1 MDSFDGY
8 TPASEDPGTDAA
20 VDATATPPEP
30 RTAGFRFTGT
40 TDEYFRIWIVNVCL
54 SIVTLGIYSAWAK
67 VRMTKYVRGHTLV
80 DGTPFTYDANPIAI
94 LKGRLIAVA
103 AFGVWTGLG
112 YISPVAQLVLLVP
125 AAFVVPWLVVASLR
139 FNARVTAYRNV
150 GFRFDG
156 DYKGALKYFVGYM
169 LLAIGTLYIMLPWA
183 IHQQRSWQAR
193 HTSWGNR
200 RLDLKALTS
209 EFYAAYMPMI
219 IAVVILIFVM
229 FFMIG
234 VAAVTG
240 SKAEDGGATDM
251 GRSTAMIVGFAIAY
265 ILIILAAFWTQAA
278 LVAATLG
285 GLAVGEESR
294 MRCSISSSHYA
305 WILGSNAL
313 VSLVTLGMMY
323 PWGEVRRLRYL
334 ASHTTVSGAET
345 FDTVVGPRG
354 GPGSATGDEVADA
367 FDIDVGF

>member
-8 TPASEDPGTDAA
+8 TPASDDPGTDAA
-20 VDATATPPEP
+20 AAAAPHEP
-30 RTAGFRFTGT
+30 RTTGFRFTGT

-80 DGTPFTYDANPIAI
+80 DGVPFTYDANPMAI
-94 LKGRLIAVA
+94 LRGRLVAVVA
-103 AFGVWTGLG
+103 VGLWAGIG
-112 YISPVAQLVLLVP
+112 YVSPGAQLILLVP

-156 DYKGALKYFVGYM
+156 DYKGALKYYVGCM
-169 LLAIGTLYIMLPWA
+169 LLAGCTAYIMLPWA
-183 IHQQRSWQAR
+183 IRQQRAWQAR

-200 RLDLKALTS
+200 RLELKVLTS
-209 EFYAAYMPMI
+209 EFYAAYMPMFI
-219 IAVVILIFVM
+219 GMVILAFVV

-240 SKAEDGGATDM
+240 GKGEGGGATDM
-251 GRSTAMIVGFAIAY
+251 ARSTGFIVGIAVAY
-265 ILIILAAFWTQAA
+265 IVLILTAIWTQAA
-278 LVAATLG
+278 LVQTTLN

-294 MRCSISSSHYA
+294 LRCSISAARYA

-313 VSLVTLGMMY
+313 VSLFTLGMMY

-334 ASHTTVSGAET
+334 AAHTIVSGAET
-345 FDTVVGPRG
+345 FDSVVGTRG
-354 GPGSATGDEVADA
+354 LPGSAAGEEIADA

>member
-8 TPASEDPGTDAA
+8 TPASDDPGTDAA
-20 VDATATPPEP
+20 AAAAPPEP
-30 RTAGFRFTGT
+30 RTAGFHFTGT
-40 TDEYFRIWIVNVCL
+40 TDEYFRIWIVNACL

-80 DGTPFTYDANPIAI
+80 DGVPFTYDANPIAI
-94 LKGRLIAVA
+94 LKGRLIAVG
-103 AFGVWTGLG
+103 AFGLWTGLG
-112 YISPVAQLVLLVP
+112 YISPVAQLALLVP
-125 AAFVVPWLVVASLR
+125 AAFIVPWLVVASLR

-156 DYKGALKYFVGYM
+156 DYKGALKYFVGFM
-169 LLAIGTLYIMLPWA
+169 LLAGCTGYIMLPWA
-183 IHQQRSWQAR
+183 IRQQRAWQAR

-200 RLDLKALTS
+200 RLELRALTS
-209 EFYAAYMPMI
+209 EFYAAYMPMF

-229 FFMIG
+229 FFMFS

-240 SKAEDGGATDM
+240 GKGDEGSATDTAM
-251 GRSTAMIVGFAIAY
+251 STGMIVGFAITY
-265 ILIILAAFWTQAA
+265 LVIILAAFWTQAA
-278 LVAATLG
+278 LVGTTLG
-285 GLAVGEESR
+285 GLAVGDQSR
-294 MRCSISSSHYA
+294 MRCSIASSRYA

-334 ASHTTVSGAET
+334 ASHTTIGGAET

-354 GPGSATGDEVADA
+354 GPASAAGDEVADA